1 MIPNH
6 YNMKTWLVFSCHMN
20 SKTNVFQY
28 KFDIHFKRL
37 IGFPK
42 KKSKVENCYF
52 YQKGTGSINWLFCR
66 NLTIKDSEKLF
77 EQQSFKEYSAV
88 SMQTKR
94 KRLVNFKDIL
104 TRIWG
109 LKNEIKIKQKY
120 GQTCNVL
127 TCLRISTASGHNTNY
142 TIRRIRYTKVDRKLE
157 WYRKSRKI
165 KQTRNHG
172 NP

>member
-52 YQKGTGSINWLFCR
+52 YQKAQVA
-66 NLTIKDSEKLF
+66 LTDCF
-77 EQQSFKEYSAV
+77 V
-88 SMQTKR
+88 
-94 KRLVNFKDIL
+94 
-104 TRIWG
+104 
-109 LKNEIKIKQKY
+109 EI
-120 GQTCNVL
+120 
-127 TCLRISTASGHNTNY
+127 
-142 TIRRIRYTKVDRKLE
+142 
-157 WYRKSRKI
+157 
-165 KQTRNHG
+165 
-172 NP
+172 